1 MLTGYYKKGKEKLS
15 KKSCERYKNF
25 SEEEKDKKSQYA
37 RERYIN
43 LFVEEKVKKRSMVMN
58 DIKNFQRMQN
68 KMLEI
73 L

>member
-1 MLTGYYKKGKEKLS
+1 MLVSDIY
-15 KKSCERYKNF
+15 
-25 SEEEKDKKSQYA
+25 
-37 RERYIN
+37 

>member
-1 MLTGYYKKGKEKLS
+1 MLVSDIY
-15 KKSCERYKNF
+15 F
-25 SEEEKDKKSQYA
+25 
-37 RERYIN
+37 
-43 LFVEEKVKKRSMVMN
+43 FVEEKVKKRSMVMN